1 MFKTIIERHDRKAIF
16 YGEKSYTYDQIL
28 QYSQLYAN
36 YYRAACPDK
45 VERVML
51 FSKNTPEYI
60 FAIYGTLRLGAVTI
74 PVDVTATYRELSYMM
89 GDSKPQMIYTMREHL
104 ELVNECVTIVRE
116 ADPEYSPI
124 IFTAEDI
131 DAGGAKLLPVEP
143 VLPGDVDDVMTIIY
157 TSGTTGSPKGVMLTY
172 GNLWYNVDAVC
183 NVNNIFKTD
192 SRTLMILPL
201 HHIFAYAGAF
211 LAPLYAGGQIYILE
225 SLTPEAIINTL
236 QVGRITIIIGVP
248 RLYETLAKG
257 IMAKIKASPV
267 AHMLYKLCGAIG
279 SQALSK
285 KIFKKVQDTFG
296 GEMEYLVSGGAA
308 LPIETG
314 NALKNLGFYVLEGYG
329 MTECAPMIAFTR
341 PGERKVGY
349 CGRVLP
355 GCEHMIGENDELLVR
370 GANVMKGYYNRP
382 EETAEI
388 MRDGWLHTGDTA
400 SYHETFGIKITGRI
414 KEIIVTPNG
423 KNINPAEIEN
433 EITQES
439 PIIKEVA
446 IVLKDDILQA
456 IVYPDM
462 AAVAKS
468 VNGTLDELVRAE
480 IERYNREAQSYKR
493 VMRYHIISQELP
505 KTRLGKTQRFKLA
518 ELMTARE
525 EAPREDATNRSET
538 YQLLKAFLDD
548 QTGQYANGDSHF
560 EIDLALD
567 SLGRVSL
574 LSYVED
580 SFGVRVE
587 EGQLADLSTL
597 NLLSEYVEERSES
610 TILQEGDVSWNEILR
625 SGEGELKMPR
635 SGFIHRFIHTF
646 MWLFFSIFYRYTSRG
661 ERCVP
666 NGPVLFVANHR
677 SGFDGVFVTSKLSW
691 KTVHRTYFFAKDKHF
706 QGGFKEYMASR
717 NNIILMNVNSNVRE
731 SMQQMYQELTQ
742 GHNIMIFPEGTRSK
756 DGEIARFKSGAF
768 NLAKSAGV
776 AILPVVLDGSS
787 TAINRNRMFNWR
799 NNFEVKVLPPISAE
813 RVQQSEVKDIMNEV
827 HDKMVDALKSIRE

>member
-1 MFKTIIERHDRKAIF
+1 MFDKIIERHDKQAIF
-16 YGEKSYTYDQIL
+16 YAGRSYSYDQIL

-36 YYRAACPDK
+36 YYRNTCPEK

-60 FAIYGTLRLGAVTI
+60 FALYGTMRLGAITI
-74 PVDVTATYRELSYMM
+74 PVDVTSTSKELSYMM
-89 GDSKPQMIYTMREHL
+89 GDSKPQMIYTMRENL
-104 ELVNECVTIVRE
+104 ELVEECVKIVQGVDS
-116 ADPEYSPI
+116 AYSPI
-124 IFTAEDI
+124 VFTAEDI
-131 DAGGAKLLPVEP
+131 DAGGVKLLPIEP
-143 VLPGDVDDVMTIIY
+143 VMPQGADDIMTIIY

-183 NVNNIFKTD
+183 NVNNIFHTE

-211 LAPLYAGGQIYILE
+211 LAPLYSGGQIYILE
-225 SLTPEAIINTL
+225 SLTPEAIIGTL
-236 QVGRITIIIGVP
+236 QEGRITIIIGVP

-257 IMAKIKASPV
+257 IMTKIKASPI
-267 AHMLYKLCGAIG
+267 AYMLYKLCGAIG

-296 GEMEYLVSGGAA
+296 GSMEFLVSGGAA

-349 CGRVLP
+349 CGRILP
-355 GCEHMIGENDELLVR
+355 GCEHKIGENDELLVR

-382 EETAEI
+382 EETAAI
-388 MRDGWLHTGDTA
+388 IRDGWLHTGDTA
-400 SYHETFGIKITGRI
+400 TYHETFGIQITGRI

-423 KNINPAEIEN
+423 KNINPAQIEN

-446 IVLKDDILQA
+446 IVLHEDILQA

-468 VNGTLDELVRAE
+468 VDGTLDELVRAE
-480 IERYNREAQSYKR
+480 IERYNREAQGYKR

-525 EAPREDATNRSET
+525 EAPREDISDRSES
-538 YQLLKAFLDD
+538 YQLIKAFVDD

-580 SFGVRVE
+580 SFGVRIE
-587 EGQLADLSTL
+587 EAQLADLSTL
-597 NLLSEYVEERSES
+597 NLLTAYVEERSES
-610 TILQEGDVSWNEILR
+610 TTLSDGDVSWNDIMR
-625 SGEGELKMPR
+625 SGKEEVKLPR
-635 SGFIHRFIHTF
+635 SGFLHWLIHMKLWI
-646 MWLFFSIFYRYTSRG
+646 FFTIFYRYTSKG
-661 ERCVP
+661 EKSIP
-666 NGPVLFVANHR
+666 KGPVLFVANHR

-691 KTVHRTYFFAKDKHF
+691 KIIHNTFFFAKDKHF
-706 QGGFKEYMASR
+706 QGGFKRYMAER
-717 NNIILMNVNSNVRE
+717 NNIILMNVNTNVRE
-731 SMQQMYQELTQ
+731 SMQQMYQVLSE
-742 GHNIMIFPEGTRSK
+742 GHNIVIFPEGTRSK
-756 DGEIARFKSGAF
+756 DGSMREFKESFAILSEALSIPVVPIAISGAENATYRSVRIPKF
-768 NLAKSAGV
+768 GCQIDVNF
-776 AILPVVLDGSS
+776 LPQMIAEDGES
-787 TAINRNRMFNWR
+787 
-799 NNFEVKVLPPISAE
+799 SAE
-813 RVQQSEVKDIMNEV
+813 FAARVQETIAK
-827 HDKMVDALKSIRE
+827 ALN